1 MLHRLAVAHQQA
13 AENLKEARTPL
24 EVMALQSQLMLAGW
38 NETAQY
44 TMQLLGA
51 LQNVKA
57 SEPSAPSTGRRRGAA
72 AVPQTGMPMF
82 DAWQRMMTTLNGSQ
96 S

>member
-1 MLHRLAVAHQQA
+1 M
-13 AENLKEARTPL
+13 
-24 EVMALQSQLMLAGW
+24 EVMALQSQLMLASW

-57 SEPSAPSTGRRRGAA
+57 PEPSAPSTGRRKGAA
-72 AVPQTGMPMF
+72 VTPSGMPMF
-82 DAWQRMMTTLNGSQ
+82 DAWQRMMSALNGSEP
-96 S
+96 